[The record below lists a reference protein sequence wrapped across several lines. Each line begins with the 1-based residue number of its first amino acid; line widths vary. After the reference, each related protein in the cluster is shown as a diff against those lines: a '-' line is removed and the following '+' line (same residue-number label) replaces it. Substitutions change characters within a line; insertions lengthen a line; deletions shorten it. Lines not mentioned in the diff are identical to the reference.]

1 METRYGNKNKRRKMK
16 FLKLTIV
23 AMFLLTSCA
32 SYKYNKVKESTPAPK
47 HKCELMEQ
55 GKRCLADH
63 SCCKK

>member
-1 METRYGNKNKRRKMK
+1 MK

-47 HKCELMEQ
+47 YKCELMEQ